1 MQKTHA
7 MSLRVSEAFRAAL
20 KLAAER
26 ERRSQTNLLE
36 HLVFRYCEQK
46 GILVQVPSK
55 TKKTK
60 AGG

>member
-1 MQKTHA
+1 